1 VVPTAH
7 NLGLYGQGW
16 RYLAPEH
23 ARAEHVPNEQLHR
36 LYSSADIVLADHWD
50 DMRHHGFVSNRIC
63 DALACG
69 AFVLCDDFP
78 ALHDLFAEGLET
90 FATREDLRAK
100 VERYLGDPEARVAVA
115 RRGRRLVLESHTADR
130 RAASSWRSS
139 TSSVRRLLGAR
150 RTLSE
155 PAGPRPQPDTRKAA
169 PSRPC
174 VLTRHSEAL

>member
-1 VVPTAH
+1 MTPGVLLFVGNWRSVFRRAVWAVVPTVHA
-7 NLGLYGQGW
+7 LGLYGQGW

-23 ARAEHVPNEQLHR
+23 ARPEHVPNEQLHG

-78 ALHDLFAEGLET
+78 ALHDLFAGALET
-90 FATREDLRAK
+90 FTTSEDLRAK

-115 RRGRRLVLESHTADR
+115 RRGRRLVLESHTAER
-130 RAASSWRSS
+130 RAAELL
-139 TSSVRRLLGAR
+139 TLLGELGATTPR
-150 RTLSE
+150 C
-155 PAGPRPQPDTRKAA
+155 PADA
-169 PSRPC
+169 
-174 VLTRHSEAL
+174 E

>member
-1 VVPTAH
+1 VRVNDSGVLLFVGNWRSVFRRAVWAVVPTVH
-7 NLGLYGQGW
+7 DLGLYGQGR

-23 ARAEHVPNEQLHR
+23 ARPEHVPNEQLHG

-50 DMRHHGFVSNRIC
+50 HMRHHGFVSNRTC

-100 VERYLGDPEARVAVA
+100 VERYPRRPRGQGRRRAAWAPPRARESHRRPA
-115 RRGRRLVLESHTADR
+115 RRGAPGAPQRARCDDSFVPAD
-130 RAASSWRSS
+130 A
-139 TSSVRRLLGAR
+139 
-150 RTLSE
+150 E
-155 PAGPRPQPDTRKAA
+155 
-169 PSRPC
+169 
-174 VLTRHSEAL
+174 